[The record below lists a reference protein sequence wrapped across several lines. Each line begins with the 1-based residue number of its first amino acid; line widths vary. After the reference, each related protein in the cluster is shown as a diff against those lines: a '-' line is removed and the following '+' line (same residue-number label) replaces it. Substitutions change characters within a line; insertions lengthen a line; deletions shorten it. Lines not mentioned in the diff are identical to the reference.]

1 MQRLKARRRLRKVCV
16 WLMAMGIAG
25 AAHAHD
31 VQNSEIRAVFG
42 EDDRQGSLEIWQSI
56 PLETAYGVARSSA
69 ELHADEAEISD
80 GDVLKF
86 IGQASLIQSATGPCD
101 LTKQAHRR
109 IDHHGARLQMRFLF
123 TCPEGERPTQ
133 MTFAWMSQ
141 TPSSHFAVL
150 EQNTGQGS
158 PFKVIERANPIVTFE
173 RF

>member
-1 MQRLKARRRLRKVCV
+1 MQRLKVRRRLRGVCM
-16 WLMAMGIAG
+16 WLMALGIAG

-56 PLETAYGVARSSA
+56 PLETAYGVARSSV
-69 ELHADEAEISD
+69 ELRTGEAEISD
-80 GDVLKF
+80 GDVLKIF
-86 IGQASLIQSATGPCD
+86 GQTSLIQTATGPCD

-133 MTFAWMSQ
+133 MTFA
-141 TPSSHFAVL
+141 
-150 EQNTGQGS
+150 
-158 PFKVIERANPIVTFE
+158 
-173 RF
+173 